1 MIYDYNIFFSM
12 IIDFSI
18 KRLNKLFFFII
29 FININ
34 IYINILYCIEG
45 EILKYLFLF
54 KGLESFEWLY
64 VV

>member
-12 IIDFSI
+12 IIDFI

>member
-1 MIYDYNIFFSM
+1 MIYDYNIFFRM
-12 IIDFSI
+12 IIDFI